1 MDNCFCLL
9 VLHGL
14 TIPADYYDFSIWTI
28 KLLNTYDNIYT
39 SIIGYQL
46 KSKNFR
52 LLWRQSL
59 KFWSRKDNEGIPE
72 KVLYLRFEK
81 DLNVFEDWLKIPMK
95 KRTRIPFVAKP
106 LLEISTFNSSEED
119 FTDSSSCLF

>member
-1 MDNCFCLL
+1 M
-9 VLHGL
+9 
-14 TIPADYYDFSIWTI
+14 TI

-81 DLNVFEDWLKIPMK
+81 DLNVFEDCLKIPMK

-119 FTDSSSCLF
+119 YTDSSSCLF